1 MNQNSFSTD
10 QPLQRRSEALSTYKQ
25 DSHFYGT
32 LDLLLTVKSF
42 DLQAIRRRYLASRG
56 KASGVAGSVER
67 REPSP
72 GGIVRVR
79 LRAGVL
85 ERAEVLCRLTEPRGI
100 DARQVGRT
108 GTDAGLAGSGLAG
121 SGAAQSGL
129 SLAIAAENAVHWRI
143 GQQQG
148 TLRHPWFSYLHTV
161 QFHPQKPGV
170 LLVSS
175 SGFDY
180 IAEFDVL
187 RAEQTASWLAWEHGF
202 NQGLDPA
209 TGGPVILTRQPREAE
224 RLQAEGRAV
233 MLVPDPPLEAIP
245 TARRAAFINSV
256 TYDGEQTGE
265 WLATFF
271 HQGSVLRIARNG
283 SAQTLLSGLRNP
295 HGGRSFGDGL
305 LATSTASGEVVWLR
319 PGLETRYAF
328 QDLPG
333 KDEAL
338 GQWEWIQNSLHTS
351 TAIVS
356 IDSNRTSFILFDPI
370 NKLMDKISYDME
382 WAVQDAVLA
391 PEDATADAWLRS
403 LG

>member
-1 MNQNSFSTD
+1 VNPKSFTPD
-10 QPLQRRSEALSTYKQ
+10 EPLQRRSEALSTYKKN
-25 DSHFYGT
+25 SNFYGT

-56 KASGVAGSVER
+56 LGAGVAGSVER

-79 LRAGVL
+79 LREGRL

-100 DARQVGRT
+100 DAEPFEEKIGIS
-108 GTDAGLAGSGLAG
+108 GSPKT
-121 SGAAQSGL
+121 GL
-129 SLAIAAENAVHWRI
+129 SLAIAAENEVHWRI
-143 GQQQG
+143 GEQHG

-161 QFHPQKPGV
+161 QFHPQQPGV

-187 RAEQTASWLAWEHGF
+187 GAEQTASWLAWEHGF

-209 TGGPVILTRQPREAE
+209 TGSAVILTRHPQEAAAL
-224 RLQAEGRAV
+224 RAEGRTV

-256 TYDGEQTGE
+256 TYDHANPGD

-271 HQGSVLRIARNG
+271 HQGSVMRIARDG
-283 SAQTLLSGLRNP
+283 SSKSLLSGLRNP

-305 LATSTASGEVVWLR
+305 LVTSTASGQVVWLR

-328 QDLPG
+328 QALPG
-333 KDEAL
+333 KDPAL
-338 GQWEWIQNSLHTS
+338 GEWEWIQNSLHAGS
-351 TAIVS
+351 AIVS
-356 IDSNRTSFILFDPI
+356 IDSNRTSFIIFDPI
-370 NKLMDKISYDME
+370 NKLMDNISYDME

-391 PEDATADAWLRS
+391 PEDSAADAWLRG
-403 LG
+403 LK